1 MSIGRKIYINQI
13 ISWLNFYN
21 YNKIMMI
28 KLKNSFNHDDFTLN
42 NRKLMCKIKIKNN
55 LHEIKS
61 ECLRISKE
69 FFKK

>member
-1 MSIGRKIYINQI
+1 
-13 ISWLNFYN
+13 
-21 YNKIMMI
+21 MMI